1 MDAVDKRQWNGAAG
15 DREMITVRN
24 PVTGEVVGSAPNMTA
39 DEVHEAA
46 ARARAAQPAWEGS
59 GVTERARLLRRW
71 MNALWRDRANATQII
86 RSETGKTD
94 GGAFVEIAVMD
105 AQVDYYY
112 RHAARILRPQ
122 TRRATFPIIQR
133 ARLYYRPYGVAGFI
147 TPWNYPLLNAIADLV
162 AALIAGNTVIHK
174 PSEITPFTS
183 LYAVDLMYQAGIPRD
198 VVQVVTG
205 RGETGRAVIDNVD
218 YISFTGSTSVGRK
231 VAVQAAERLIP
242 CTLELGGKDPLIV
255 LNDADLELAA
265 AGALRGAFE
274 NAGQTCIS
282 IERCYVE
289 SGIYEPFVEK
299 VYEYACQ
306 INLGTGSGY
315 DVHVGSLT
323 NERELL
329 RTEAH
334 VQDAV
339 EKGAKIL
346 CGGKRRPDLGP
357 LFYEPTV
364 LVDVDHTML
373 VMTEETF
380 GPVLPIMR
388 ARDVDHA
395 IQLANDNDYGLS
407 ASIYSRD
414 ARRAEQLARRI
425 QAGDVSINRPQMV
438 FGTPSLPMGG
448 VKQSGL
454 GRRNGPE
461 GLLRFVNTQS
471 ILIENTIIQPPA
483 LTHADPLTRNAYDV
497 LRVLRNF
504 LPLS

>member
-1 MDAVDKRQWNGAAG
+1 MDAVDKQHLNGAAG

-24 PVTGEVVGSAPNMTA
+24 PVTGEVVGSVPNMTA
-39 DEVHEAA
+39 HEVREAA
-46 ARARAAQPAWEGS
+46 AHARAVQPAWQGL
-59 GVTERARLLRRW
+59 GVQERARLLRAW
-71 MNALWRDRANATQII
+71 ANALWRDRATAIQMI
-86 RSETGKTD
+86 RSETGKTE
-94 GGAFVEIAVMD
+94 GGAYVEIAVMD
-105 AQVDYYY
+105 AAVDYYY
-112 RHAARILRPQ
+112 RHAAKILRPQ
-122 TRRATFPIIQR
+122 TRRAVFPVIQR

-147 TPWNYPLLNAIADLV
+147 TPWNYPFLNGIADLV
-162 AALIAGNTVIHK
+162 AALVAGNTVLLK
-174 PSEITPFTS
+174 PSEITPFTA
-183 LYAVDLMYQAGIPRD
+183 LYAVDLMYQVGVPRD

-218 YISFTGSTSVGRK
+218 YISFTGSTAVGRK

-255 LNDADLELAA
+255 LNDADVELAA

-282 IERCYVE
+282 VERCYVE
-289 SGIYEPFVEK
+289 SGIYEPFVDK
-299 VYEYACQ
+299 VLEYASQ
-306 INLGTGSGY
+306 ITLGADGGY

-329 RTEAH
+329 RTEEH
-334 VQDAV
+334 IEDAV
-339 EKGAKIL
+339 AKGARIL

-364 LVDVDHTML
+364 LVDVDHTMR

-380 GPVLPIMR
+380 GPILPIMR
-388 ARDVDHA
+388 VRDADHA
-395 IQLANDNDYGLS
+395 IQLANDSDYGLA

-438 FGTPSLPMGG
+438 FATPSLPMGG
-448 VKQSGL
+448 IKQSGL

-471 ILIENTIIQPPA
+471 MLIENTIVQPPA
-483 LTHADPLTRNAYDV
+483 LTHADPLTRNSYAL
-497 LRVLRNF
+497 LRVVRNF